1 MQGASTASEAR
12 RLYMV
17 ESQLRRRHILDERVL
32 RAMETV
38 PREEFVRERDRDE
51 AYEDAP
57 IGIGYGQT
65 ISQPYMT
72 ALMAQE
78 LELSGTERVLEVGAG
93 SGYAAAVLSLLARE
107 VVTVEIVPELAELAR
122 ANLERTGYGRNVQ
135 VVASDGSLGY
145 PELAPYDVISV
156 AAGAPAVP
164 GQLLDQL
171 ADPGRLVIPVGS
183 LDEQELTVKTKRDG
197 RIQTRVSW
205 PCRFVP
211 LRGGLGWKLR

>member
-1 MQGASTASEAR
+1 
-12 RLYMV
+12 MV

-93 SGYAAAVLSLLARE
+93 SGYAAAVLSLLAR
-107 VVTVEIVPELAELAR
+107 
-122 ANLERTGYGRNVQ
+122 
-135 VVASDGSLGY
+135 
-145 PELAPYDVISV
+145 V
-156 AAGAPAVP
+156 AA
-164 GQLLDQL
+164 L
-171 ADPGRLVIPVGS
+171 PV
-183 LDEQELTVKTKRDG
+183 
-197 RIQTRVSW
+197 
-205 PCRFVP
+205 
-211 LRGGLGWKLR
+211 

>member
-1 MQGASTASEAR
+1 
-12 RLYMV
+12 MV
-17 ESQLRRRHILDERVL
+17 ETQLRRRNIRDERVL
-32 RAMETV
+32 RAMEVV
-38 PREEFVRERDRDE
+38 PREEFVPDRDRDD
-51 AYEDAP
+51 AYDDTP
-57 IGIGYGQT
+57 VGIGYGQT

-78 LELSGTERVLEVGAG
+78 LELTGVERVLEVGAG

-107 VVTVEIVPELAELAR
+107 VVAVEIIPELAEQAR
-122 ANLERTGYGRNVQ
+122 CNLERTGYAGNVQ

-145 PELAPYDVISV
+145 PELAPYEAISV

-183 LDEQELTVKTKRDG
+183 LDEQELTVKTRRDG
-197 RIQTRVSW
+197 RVQTRLAGR
-205 PCRFVP
+205 CRFVP
-211 LRGGLGWKLR
+211 LRGGLGWKLV